1 MKNIGVRSL
10 IVGLCLM
17 GLGSWSPSL
26 KAQIADR
33 VYKTDYHID
42 PEKARELSVELDNIS
57 FFKDNEYTGKF
68 TKGYSLPGLWVQGKA
83 VYYPLRNIKL
93 EAGVHMLI
101 YHGANKYP
109 SMAYQDIAYWKGDQ
123 YQKGVH
129 VLPYFRAQMALS
141 DHVNIVLGNIYG
153 ASNHNLIEPLYN
165 PELNLTCDPEAGLQ
179 LLYDS
184 KAFDLDV
191 WVNWQSFI
199 FREDVHQEAFT
210 VGISSR
216 VKYNDP
222 ASRFHF
228 YTPVQGLVQHRGGE
242 IDTIFN
248 LVALLSAV
256 GERNPQMAWN
266 VNMGALNNSLE
277 VARQHHCALFTP
289 SSIGAFGPSSPKDK
303 TPQDTIMQPT
313 TIYGICKVT
322 GELLGNYYHHKYGV
336 DTRSVRFPG
345 IISSVTLPG
354 GGTTD
359 YAVEIYYEAIRSGK
373 FTCPVPSDV
382 YMDMIYMP
390 DALRACVELM
400 EADPAKLIHRNS
412 FNLASM
418 SFTPEIICAEIKKR
432 LPAFTMD
439 YNVDPVKKEI
449 AESWPNSLDDTCAR
463 EEWGWRPEW
472 DLSRMTDDMLA
483 HIRAKLGAE

>member
-1 MKNIGVRSL
+1 
-10 IVGLCLM
+10 
-17 GLGSWSPSL
+17 
-26 KAQIADR
+26 
-33 VYKTDYHID
+33 
-42 PEKARELSVELDNIS
+42 
-57 FFKDNEYTGKF
+57 
-68 TKGYSLPGLWVQGKA
+68 
-83 VYYPLRNIKL
+83 
-93 EAGVHMLI
+93 
-101 YHGANKYP
+101 
-109 SMAYQDIAYWKGDQ
+109 
-123 YQKGVH
+123 
-129 VLPYFRAQMALS
+129 
-141 DHVNIVLGNIYG
+141 
-153 ASNHNLIEPLYN
+153 
-165 PELNLTCDPEAGLQ
+165 
-179 LLYDS
+179 
-184 KAFDLDV
+184 
-191 WVNWQSFI
+191 
-199 FREDVHQEAFT
+199 
-210 VGISSR
+210 
-216 VKYNDP
+216 
-222 ASRFHF
+222 
-228 YTPVQGLVQHRGGE
+228 
-242 IDTIFN
+242 
-248 LVALLSAV
+248 
-256 GERNPQMAWN
+256 
-266 VNMGALNNSLE
+266 
-277 VARQHHCALFTP
+277 
-289 SSIGAFGPSSPKDK
+289 
-303 TPQDTIMQPT
+303 MQPT

-463 EEWGWRPEW
+463 EEWGWKPEW
-472 DLSRMTDDMLA
+472 DLSRMTDDMLE

>member
-1 MKNIGVRSL
+1 MKRIL
-10 IVGLCLM
+10 IVGA
-17 GLGSWSPSL
+17 GGQIGSEL
-26 KAQIADR
+26 T
-33 VYKTDYHID
+33 VY
-42 PEKARELSVELDNIS
+42 
-57 FFKDNEYTGKF
+57 
-68 TKGYSLPGLWVQGKA
+68 
-83 VYYPLRNIKL
+83 LR
-93 EAGVHMLI
+93 
-101 YHGANKYP
+101 
-109 SMAYQDIAYWKGDQ
+109 S
-123 YQKGVH
+123 
-129 VLPYFRAQMALS
+129 
-141 DHVNIVLGNIYG
+141 IYG
-153 ASNHNLIEPLYN
+153 GSNVVATDMRECRSLAGDGPFEVLNALDATAMASL
-165 PELNLTCDPEAGLQ
+165 
-179 LLYDS
+179 
-184 KAFDLDV
+184 
-191 WVNWQSFI
+191 
-199 FREDVHQEAFT
+199 
-210 VGISSR
+210 VGSEMCIR
-216 VKYNDP
+216 D
-222 ASRFHF
+222 R
-228 YTPVQGLVQHRGGE
+228 
-242 IDTIFN
+242 
-248 LVALLSAV
+248 
-256 GERNPQMAWN
+256 
-266 VNMGALNNSLE
+266 
-277 VARQHHCALFTP
+277 HHCALFTP

-463 EEWGWRPEW
+463 EEWDWRPEW

>member
-1 MKNIGVRSL
+1 MKRIL
-10 IVGLCLM
+10 IVGA
-17 GLGSWSPSL
+17 GGQIGSEL
-26 KAQIADR
+26 T
-33 VYKTDYHID
+33 VY
-42 PEKARELSVELDNIS
+42 
-57 FFKDNEYTGKF
+57 
-68 TKGYSLPGLWVQGKA
+68 
-83 VYYPLRNIKL
+83 LR
-93 EAGVHMLI
+93 
-101 YHGANKYP
+101 
-109 SMAYQDIAYWKGDQ
+109 S
-123 YQKGVH
+123 
-129 VLPYFRAQMALS
+129 
-141 DHVNIVLGNIYG
+141 IYG
-153 ASNHNLIEPLYN
+153 GSNVVATDMRECRSLAGDGPFEVLNALDATAMASVV
-165 PELNLTCDPEAGLQ
+165 A
-179 LLYDS
+179 
-184 KAFDLDV
+184 
-191 WVNWQSFI
+191 
-199 FREDVHQEAFT
+199 R
-210 VGISSR
+210 
-216 VKYNDP
+216 
-222 ASRFHF
+222 
-228 YTPVQGLVQHRGGE
+228 HR

-277 VARQHHCALFTP
+277 VARQLLRWWLFFKGIRQHHCALFTP